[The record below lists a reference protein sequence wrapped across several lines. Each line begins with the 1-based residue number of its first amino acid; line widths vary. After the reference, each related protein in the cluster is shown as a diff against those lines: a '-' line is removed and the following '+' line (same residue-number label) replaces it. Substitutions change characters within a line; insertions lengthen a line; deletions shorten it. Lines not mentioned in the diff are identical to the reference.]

1 MNPDPNFRQTVQ
13 DFLDTLPSCPP
24 RTNQRGIV
32 TCAGGDKYQANA
44 YVVFQLLRQHG
55 CTLPIE
61 CWYDGRTETDPIWER
76 MVAPLGVRPV
86 DACVLGFEGFPD
98 GTAAKY
104 LGKYHYPPAAVNGY
118 TLKCFA
124 LAHTAFQEAM
134 FLDADNCPAAD
145 PTFLFDTPAY
155 QAAGHLFWPDCPDG
169 NHGPVVTGFG
179 LPDEKT
185 PGFDSGQLLVDTV
198 RSWPLLAL
206 VNSLQDRADYT
217 YQFSWGDKDLF
228 LVACRLLGLTT
239 PLAPQG
245 ISALDHRA
253 IIQPDLDGHPLF
265 FHRAGESKL
274 RPWGPNVP
282 IHEFPWNAESVRY
295 LAEWRNLKRLWNVS
309 KSRQKLEADA
319 FRGSKVVALE
329 NGVSACRVLGDTTIL
344 VHDRDQL
351 IAPYLKK
358 DGYWESFYTLAC
370 QRRIQPGWYCV
381 DVGAN
386 YGYYAALFAKLVG
399 RHGRVMALEP
409 NPDVFAL
416 LEQTLR
422 LNDLECPLEI
432 LPIAAAHEP
441 GRMQFWHAPD
451 NVNNASFFRH
461 IAAHGSTAQDVPT
474 DTLDRLLA
482 PWHKVDLVKIDAEGA
497 EEWIWDGMSETVA
510 RGARVMME
518 VQMSR
523 YQDPAAF
530 WRKIKQRFPLP
541 CYVDYDGLVKPVPEY
556 QLFEGDRHD
565 WMLWLEP

>member
-1 MNPDPNFRQTVQ
+1 MTPDPNFRQAVQ
-13 DFLDTLPSCPP
+13 EFLDALPPCPA
-24 RTNQRGIV
+24 RTAERGIV

-44 YVVFQLLRQHG
+44 YVVARLLRQHG
-55 CTLPIE
+55 CRLPIE
-61 CWYDGRTETDPIWER
+61 CWYDGRTEADPIWER
-76 MVAPLGVRPV
+76 MAAPLSVKLV
-86 DACVLGFEGFPD
+86 DACALGFEGFPR
-98 GTAAKY
+98 GTTAKY
-104 LGKYHYPPAAVNGY
+104 LGKHSYPPTAVNGY
-118 TLKCFA
+118 ALKCFA
-124 LAHTAFQEAM
+124 LAHTGFQEAM

-145 PTFLFDTPAY
+145 PTFLFDMPAY

-169 NHGPVVTGFG
+169 NHGPVLTGFG
-179 LPDEKT
+179 LPDDKT
-185 PGFDSGQLLVDTV
+185 PGFDSGQMLVDTV
-198 RSWPLLAL
+198 GNWRVLAL
-206 VNSLQDRADYT
+206 TNWLQEQADYT
-217 YQFSWGDKDLF
+217 YQFSWGDKDLY
-228 LVACRLLGLTT
+228 LAACLLLAIK
-239 PLAPQG
+239 PALAPQG
-245 ISALDHRA
+245 VSALDHRA
-253 IIQPDLDGHPLF
+253 IIQPGLDGRPLF

-282 IHEFPWNAESVRY
+282 IHEFPWNPESVRY

-319 FRGSKVVALE
+319 FRGIKVVPLE

-351 IAPYLKK
+351 IGPCLKR
-358 DGYWESFYTLAC
+358 DGYWESFYALAC

-386 YGYYAALFAKLVG
+386 YGYYATLFAKLVG

-409 NPDVFAL
+409 NPGVVEL

-422 LNDLECPLEI
+422 LNNVECPLEI
-432 LPIAAAHEP
+432 LPIAASNEP
-441 GRMQFWHAPD
+441 GRMQFWTAAD
-451 NVNNASFFRH
+451 NVSNASFFRH
-461 IAAHGSTAQDVPT
+461 IAAHDSAAIEVRT

-497 EEWIWDGMSETVA
+497 EEWIWEGMQETVA

-541 CYVDYDGLVKPVPEY
+541 CYIDYDGLVKPVPEY